1 MLGMASSTGLGRGDA
16 FRPKDRPNV
25 PQIADGPVAKAQH
38 SQSDQALL
46 DTAHFACDQW
56 LKLNGLSVDERANMD
71 RAGHCL
77 RKAGA
82 MEAPRLAAG
91 NAKEEDPSAAWVET
105 PVGDGPLGD

>member
-25 PQIADGPVAKAQH
+25 PQLADGPVAKAQH

-46 DTAHFACDQW
+46 DTAHFACDQC

-82 MEAPRLAAG
+82 IAAPLSAAG
-91 NAKEEDPSAAWVET
+91 EVKDEDPSAAWLEI
-105 PVGDGPLGD
+105 PLCH

>member
-25 PQIADGPVAKAQH
+25 PQLADGPVAKAHH

-46 DTAHFACDQW
+46 DTAHFACDQC

-71 RAGHCL
+71 RAGNC
-77 RKAGA
+77 RRTPGA
-82 MEAPRLAAG
+82 TAAPRCAPRRVNDAA
-91 NAKEEDPSAAWVET
+91 PS
-105 PVGDGPLGD
+105 